1 MTPQQLI
8 GLAVRFF
15 SVWLAITSIAY
26 FSSIPQALKNAPLE
40 TGAAIA
46 AAYGLGIAYLVGAS
60 LLWFFPMVLAHKL
73 LPRTQYEN
81 RLSFQAHELAQVG
94 CALVGLWLLS
104 QALPSL
110 VWVLLR
116 SFLFIGSGSTF
127 SALTPEAR
135 LDVFVALF
143 QAGFAL
149 LVLFK
154 SKAFANI
161 VVPEIKAAGNDL

>member
-15 SVWLAITSIAY
+15 SVWLTITSIAY

-40 TGAAIA
+40 TGASVAV
-46 AAYGLGIAYLVGAS
+46 AYGLGVTYLVGA
-60 LLWFFPMVLAHKL
+60 LVLWFCPMLLAHKL

-81 RLSFQAHELAQVG
+81 RLSFQVHELARVG

-104 QALPSL
+104 QSLPSL
-110 VWVLLR
+110 VWVIFR
-116 SFLFIGSGSTF
+116 SILFVDSGSAF

-161 VVPEIKAAGNDL
+161 VVPEIKAESNGL